1 MVPVNKKKKVDYEA
15 LKSPFMRIPRMDVE
29 TARDLIDLGFRE
41 CYELYGCSAE
51 VLFTDLSRKKGNI
64 PRERLYKF
72 RLAIYYSENEEI
84 DGKKLDLTY
93 WMY

>member
-15 LKSPFMRIPRMDVE
+15 LKSSFMRIPSMDVE
-29 TARDLIDLGFRE
+29 TARDLMDLGFRE

-51 VLFTDLSRKKGNI
+51 VLFSDISTKKENI
-64 PRERLYKF
+64 PMERLFKF

-84 DGKKLDLTY
+84 DPKKLDLTH